1 MYLSI
6 EDTND
11 LTALDLA
18 VLRTILD
25 DGAKGGI
32 PRPEPA
38 KAEPTPEPAKAEP
51 AKPKAK
57 AKPAA
62 KETQAAA
69 EDFADEAPTPAA
81 PEAPAPAE
89 EDEGPS
95 REDAVALAT
104 KMISNGKAPAVKEAL
119 SGLGVARVGEL
130 SDEQVAEFIKAL
142 SN

>member
-18 VLRTILD
+18 VLRTILGD
-25 DGAKGGI
+25 SAPKGGI
-32 PRPEPA
+32 PRPEATPVEAAPEPKA
-38 KAEPTPEPAKAEP
+38 KA
-51 AKPKAK
+51 KAK

-69 EDFADEAPTPAA
+69 EDFADEAPAPAA
-81 PEAPAPAE
+81 QEAPAPAE
-89 EDEGPS
+89 QDEGPS

-104 KMISNGKAPAVKEAL
+104 KMISSGKAPAVKEAL
-119 SGLGVARVGEL
+119 AAQGVARVGEL
-130 SDEQVAEFIKAL
+130 NSDQIAAFVEAL

>member
-18 VLRTILD
+18 VLRTILG
-25 DGAKGGI
+25 DGAKGGTS
-32 PRPEPA
+32 RP
-38 KAEPTPEPAKAEP
+38 EPTPEPAKVEP
-51 AKPKAK
+51 AKPKAKAK

-69 EDFADEAPTPAA
+69 GDFADEAPTPAA

-104 KMISNGKAPAVKEAL
+104 KMISSGKAPAVKEAL